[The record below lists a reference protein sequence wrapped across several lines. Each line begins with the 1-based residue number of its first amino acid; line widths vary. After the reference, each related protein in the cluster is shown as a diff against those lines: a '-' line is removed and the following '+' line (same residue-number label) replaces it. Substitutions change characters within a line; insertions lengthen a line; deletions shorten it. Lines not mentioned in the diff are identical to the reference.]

1 MKKKDFDKWGV
12 PNNYEI
18 AVDAIINLL
27 CAVGIIAALAILFF
41 WNICD
46 GSKQETP

>member
-1 MKKKDFDKWGV
+1 MKKEDFDEWEG

-27 CAVGIIAALAILFF
+27 RAVGIISALAILFF
-41 WNICD
+41 WNM
-46 GSKQETP
+46 